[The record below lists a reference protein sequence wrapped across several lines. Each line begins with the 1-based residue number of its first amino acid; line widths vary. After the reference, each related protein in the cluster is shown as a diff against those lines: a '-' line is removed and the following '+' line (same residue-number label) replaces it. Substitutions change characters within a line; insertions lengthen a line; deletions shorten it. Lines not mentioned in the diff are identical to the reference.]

1 MGIVPFIQPLVSS
14 ITYICVLL
22 LATFAVTLIFKTS
35 ATTNFAQGTV
45 AAFGCYVTSYFVTN
59 AAADF
64 GWNIWAGL
72 AVGVPSG
79 ILLGLFIDIVIFRN
93 GRNVNLVGKQIIT
106 MGLVSLLGNVI
117 PMIFAYLEPPKMPP
131 LSDAE
136 YILIPIGEEILTVTP
151 HSLVCLGLTVVILT
165 VLFLLLRFSKWG
177 LGVRTTA
184 SNEYVAQMMGVN
196 TYVITAVSWGIAGGL
211 GALAA
216 VMFTGENGVMSS
228 PFFMTE
234 FQVNAFLAGILGGF
248 SGFVGP
254 LVGAVI
260 IPIMKM
266 CFGYFAYVDGLEF
279 ITQWDM
285 VIVYV
290 IVMIII
296 YIKPNGIIG
305 KRIAKKV

>member
-1 MGIVPFIQPLVSS
+1 
-14 ITYICVLL
+14 
-22 LATFAVTLIFKTS
+22 
-35 ATTNFAQGTV
+35 
-45 AAFGCYVTSYFVTN
+45 
-59 AAADF
+59 
-64 GWNIWAGL
+64 
-72 AVGVPSG
+72 
-79 ILLGLFIDIVIFRN
+79 
-93 GRNVNLVGKQIIT
+93 
-106 MGLVSLLGNVI
+106 
-117 PMIFAYLEPPKMPP
+117 
-131 LSDAE
+131 
-136 YILIPIGEEILTVTP
+136 
-151 HSLVCLGLTVVILT
+151 
-165 VLFLLLRFSKWG
+165 LLRFSKWG

-211 GALAA
+211 GTLAA

-254 LVGAVI
+254 LVGAII